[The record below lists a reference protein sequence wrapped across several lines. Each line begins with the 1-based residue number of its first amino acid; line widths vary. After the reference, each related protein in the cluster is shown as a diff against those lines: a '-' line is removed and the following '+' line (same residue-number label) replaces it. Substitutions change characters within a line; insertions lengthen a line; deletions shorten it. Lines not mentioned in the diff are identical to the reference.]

1 MAGMTHR
8 LKLLLLAAL
17 ACSISAC
24 TPKPKPPAEPANA
37 PAVPAAP
44 KPNANGAATTP
55 QLQQAVE
62 TAADL
67 FNRGENDL
75 ACEQMKRASGVKGS
89 GSPADLEL
97 SQRLERFRQACEPSE

>member
-1 MAGMTHR
+1 MGGMTHR

-24 TPKPKPPAEPANA
+24 TPKPKPPAKPANA

-44 KPNANGAATTP
+44 KPSPNGAATTP

-62 TAADL
+62 AAADL

-75 ACEQMKRASGVKGS
+75 GCEQVKRAAGVKGS
-89 GSPADLEL
+89 GSAADVEL

>member
-1 MAGMTHR
+1 MVAMNHR
-8 LKLLLLAAL
+8 LKLLLLVAL

-24 TPKPKPPAEPANA
+24 TPKSKPPAQPPNSPVA
-37 PAVPAAP
+37 PPAP
-44 KPNANGAATTP
+44 KPSTGGETSTR

-75 ACEQMKRASGVKGS
+75 ACEQVKRATGVKGP
-89 GSPADLEL
+89 GSAADTEL
-97 SQRLERFRQACEPSE
+97 SQRLERYRQACEPNG

>member
-24 TPKPKPPAEPANA
+24 TPKPKPPAEPANT

-44 KPNANGAATTP
+44 KPNPNGAATTP

-75 ACEQMKRASGVKGS
+75 ACEQVKRASGVKGS

>member
-37 PAVPAAP
+37 PAAPAAP
-44 KPNANGAATTP
+44 KPNPNGAATTP

-75 ACEQMKRASGVKGS
+75 ACEQVKRASGVKRS
-89 GSPADLEL
+89 GSAADLEL

>member
-75 ACEQMKRASGVKGS
+75 ACEQVKRASGVKGS